1 MFVGQCAKIYV
12 PIMERRKSGSDHLVL
27 QYAWNLT
34 GEEGMKMF
42 SLRSKYKEMEE
53 RVEKLEDLIV
63 NVVLRSKAEIIAIR
77 DILIEK
83 SLVSAEEWDKMVQD
97 RENSHSY
104 FELVQD
110 LEQESSQSLDTDQEP
125 YEEEYLG
132 VR

>member
-1 MFVGQCAKIYV
+1 MFVGQWAKIYV
-12 PIMERRKSGSDHLVL
+12 PIMERRKSDSHHLGL
-27 QYAWNLT
+27 QYAWKLT
-34 GEEGMKMF
+34 GEGEMKML

-53 RVEKLEDLIV
+53 RVERLEDLIV
-63 NVVLRSKAEIIAIR
+63 SVVLRSKAEIITIR

-83 SLVSAEEWDKMVQD
+83 SLVSGEEWDKMVQD
-97 RENSHSY
+97 REKSHRY

-110 LEQESSQSLDTDQEP
+110 LEKESSQSLDKDAEP